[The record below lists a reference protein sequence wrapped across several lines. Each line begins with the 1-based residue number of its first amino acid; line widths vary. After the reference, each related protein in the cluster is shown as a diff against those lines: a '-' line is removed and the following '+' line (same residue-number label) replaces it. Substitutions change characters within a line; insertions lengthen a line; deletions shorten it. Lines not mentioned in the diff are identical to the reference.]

1 MPKCVPPAQPSRCA
15 YLTPVSLTCGF
26 LHRLAGVMADTMGMG
41 HDDLNGDDFEDFE
54 GTNVP
59 ERSPSSSEAA
69 IDSTPRVVRHHGTM
83 AGWQHCGRLACLRK
97 YA

>member
-1 MPKCVPPAQPSRCA
+1 MRATGSTKPVCIANPR
-15 YLTPVSLTCGF
+15 LTHLWLP
-26 LHRLAGVMADTMGMG
+26 HRLAGVMADTMGMG

-69 IDSTPRVVRHHGTM
+69 LDSTPRGVK
-83 AGWQHCGRLACLRK
+83 WQHCGRLACLRK